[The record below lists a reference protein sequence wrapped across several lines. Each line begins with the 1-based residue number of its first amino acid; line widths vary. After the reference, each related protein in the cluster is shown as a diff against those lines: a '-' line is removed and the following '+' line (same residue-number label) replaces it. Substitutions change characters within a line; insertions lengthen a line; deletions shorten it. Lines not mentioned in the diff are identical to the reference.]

1 MDWPDLDT
9 GTCRAAISLP
19 QLGHPRFTRACLDE
33 SVIGARRPE
42 VREFVPFDDRW
53 FDDDP
58 PGALVPLPANFTCVH
73 AGDGAFHWVPAGT
86 SGKVITSPVRKPSS
100 AAVPA
105 FSSST

>member
-58 PGALVPLPANFTCVH
+58 PGALVPLVGLPRCKNTTVTIRPYCVFAYDANQ
-73 AGDGAFHWVPAGT
+73 P
-86 SGKVITSPVRKPSS
+86 
-100 AAVPA
+100 
-105 FSSST
+105 